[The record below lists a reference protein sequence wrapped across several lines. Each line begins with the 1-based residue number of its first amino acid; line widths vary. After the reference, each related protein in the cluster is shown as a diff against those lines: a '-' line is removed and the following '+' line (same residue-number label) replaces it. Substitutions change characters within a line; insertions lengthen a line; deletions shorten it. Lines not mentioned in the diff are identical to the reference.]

1 MSAQEMVEQQ
11 KFLVEIGKIDVFTNQ
26 SKNPPESEVLEE
38 KKCF

>member
-1 MSAQEMVEQQ
+1 MVEQQ
-11 KFLVEIGKIDVFTNQ
+11 NLLVEIKKIDLFTDQ